1 MGLGPWI
8 THIMF
13 KRLFGSGGAPAE
25 TAPELDLEALRDS
38 ETVILFKHSPTCGVS
53 LAARSRVEQFRA
65 AHPAIPVHTILVRS
79 QRALSTRIAEWANL
93 EHESPQVIV
102 VRRGKVVSA
111 ASHEGVTV
119 EYLARATSAGPDIR

>member
-65 AHPAIPVHTILVRS
+65 AHPDWSDLDSRMA
-79 QRALSTRIAEWANL
+79 
-93 EHESPQVIV
+93 V
-102 VRRGKVVSA
+102 VRRFSRGSC
-111 ASHEGVTV
+111 
-119 EYLARATSAGPDIR
+119 